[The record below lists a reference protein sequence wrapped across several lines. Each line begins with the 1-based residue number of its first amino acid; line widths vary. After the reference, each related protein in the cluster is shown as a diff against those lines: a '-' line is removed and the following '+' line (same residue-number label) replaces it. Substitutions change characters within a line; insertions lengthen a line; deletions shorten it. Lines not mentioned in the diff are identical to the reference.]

1 MYKTTSSEY
10 MTGLGHCAREF
21 TSPDHRWL
29 AIQRKPHH
37 RGKRATAARL
47 PAYRP
52 SGVPLT
58 STEPDETSGAPPRRA
73 LSNSV
78 HTSHTNSPDKAR
90 GTHTAHAA
98 PPGAADTLPGQ

>member
-1 MYKTTSSEY
+1 MYKIISSEY
-10 MTGLGHCAREF
+10 MLDLGHRAREF

-29 AIQRKPHH
+29 AIQRKPLH

-58 STEPDETSGAPPRRA
+58 RTEPDETDGAPPRRA
-73 LSNSV
+73 LI
-78 HTSHTNSPDKAR
+78 
-90 GTHTAHAA
+90 
-98 PPGAADTLPGQ
+98 